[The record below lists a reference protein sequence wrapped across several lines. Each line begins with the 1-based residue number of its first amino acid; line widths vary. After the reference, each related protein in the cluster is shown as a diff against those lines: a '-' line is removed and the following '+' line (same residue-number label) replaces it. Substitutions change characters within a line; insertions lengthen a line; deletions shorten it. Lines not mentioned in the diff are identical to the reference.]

1 MSYSYTAGQGVAALV
16 PTEPNGATEPVS
28 NLDDAIRQIKA
39 FLTDNSAGWPFLL
52 TSISGVA
59 NLVSGVANLGNK
71 NFFSA
76 YSNAN
81 QVIPVTTYTKL
92 TLGLEHADPDGVYD
106 IATSRFTAPASGWY
120 KITVSVRI
128 DWLNIV
134 SLDSGR
140 FSLELKRNGTTVAEA
155 EHNMGALA
163 DFVGATYSIERTVPM
178 SAGDYLEVF
187 GFYDLYTG
195 TVDCQITADLNKTV
209 FQGFRLL

>member
-39 FLTDNSAGWPFLL
+39 FLTDSSAGWPFLL
-52 TSISGVA
+52 TSI
-59 NLVSGVANLGNK
+59 SGVANLGNK

-81 QVIPVTTYTKL
+81 QVIPVTTSTKL
-92 TLGLEHADPDGVYD
+92 TLGLEQADPDGVYD

-128 DWLNIV
+128 DWLNSV
-134 SLDSGR
+134 NLDCGR
-140 FSLELKRNGTTVAEA
+140 FSLQLKRNGTTIAEA

-163 DFVGATYSIERTVPM
+163 DFVGATYTIERSVSL
-178 SAGDYLEVF
+178 SANDYLEVF

-195 TVDCQITADLNKTV
+195 SVTCQITADLNKTV

>member
-39 FLTDNSAGWPFLL
+39 FLTDSSAGWPYLVTQVTTAL
-52 TSISGVA
+52 AASA
-59 NLVSGVANLGNK
+59 NAGNK

-81 QVIPVTTYTKL
+81 QVIPIRTYTKL
-92 TLGLEHADPDGVYD
+92 VLGLEHADPDSVYD
-106 IATSRFTAPASGWY
+106 PTTSRFVAPATGWY

-128 DWLNIV
+128 DWVNV
-134 SLDSGR
+134 VNVDGGR
-140 FSLELKRNGTTVAEA
+140 FALQLKRNGTTIVAES
-155 EHNMGALA
+155 EHNIGALA
-163 DFVGATYSIERTVPM
+163 DFGGATYSIEWTVAL
-178 SAGDYLEVF
+178 SANDYLEVF
-187 GFYDLYTG
+187 GYYDSYAG
-195 TVDCQITADLNKTV
+195 SVDCQISADWNKTV

>member
-1 MSYSYTAGQGVAALV
+1 MI

-39 FLTDNSAGWPFLL
+39 FLTDNGAGWPYLVTQVNAAL
-52 TSISGVA
+52 ADSA
-59 NLVSGVANLGNK
+59 NAGNK

-81 QVIPVTTYTKL
+81 QVIPVTTSTKL
-92 TLGLEHADPDGVYD
+92 VLGLEQADPDSVYNPT
-106 IATSRFTAPASGWY
+106 TSRFVAPATGWY
-120 KITVSVRI
+120 KITVSVRV

-140 FSLELKRNGTTVAEA
+140 FALQLKKNGTTVAEA

-163 DFVGATYSIERTVPM
+163 DFVGATYSIERAVSL
-178 SAGDYLEVF
+178 SANDYLEVF

-195 TVDCQITADLNKTV
+195 SVDCQITADLNKTV

>member
-1 MSYSYTAGQGVAALV
+1 MSYSYTPGQGVSALI
-16 PTEPNGATEPVS
+16 PTEPNGAVEPVS

-39 FLTDNSAGWPFLL
+39 FLTDNSVGWPYLVTQINTAL
-52 TSISGVA
+52 GAAA
-59 NLVSGVANLGNK
+59 NAGNK

-92 TLGLEHADPDGVYD
+92 TLGLEQADPDGVYD

-134 SLDSGR
+134 GLDSGR
-140 FSLELKRNGTTVAEA
+140 FSLELKRNGTTIAEA

-163 DFVGATYSIERTVPM
+163 DFVGATYSIERSVSM

-195 TVDCQITADLNKTV
+195 SVDCQITADLNKTV

>member
-1 MSYSYTAGQGVAALV
+1 MSYTYTAGQGVTALV

-28 NLDDAIRQIKA
+28 NLDDAIRQVKA
-39 FLTDNSAGWPFLL
+39 FLTDSSAGWPYLVTQVNAAL
-52 TSISGVA
+52 AASA
-59 NLVSGVANLGNK
+59 NAGNK

-81 QVIPVTTYTKL
+81 QVIPVTTSTKL
-92 TLGLEHADPDGVYD
+92 VLGLEQADPDSVYNPT
-106 IATSRFTAPASGWY
+106 TSRFVAPATGWY
-120 KITVSVRI
+120 KITVSVRV

-140 FSLELKRNGTTVAEA
+140 FALQLKKNGTTVAEA

-163 DFVGATYSIERTVPM
+163 DFVGATYSIERAVSL
-178 SAGDYLEVF
+178 SANDYLEVF

-195 TVDCQITADLNKTV
+195 SVDCQITADLNKTV

>member
-28 NLDDAIRQIKA
+28 NLDDAIRQVKA
-39 FLTDNSAGWPFLL
+39 FLIDPTAGWPYLITQINTAL
-52 TSISGVA
+52 GAAA
-59 NLVSGVANLGNK
+59 NAGNK

-81 QVIPVTTYTKL
+81 QVIPVTTSTKL
-92 TLGLEHADPDGVYD
+92 VLGLEQADPDSVYNPT
-106 IATSRFTAPASGWY
+106 TSRFVAPATGWY
-120 KITVSVRI
+120 KITVSVRV

-140 FSLELKRNGTTVAEA
+140 FALQLKKNGTTVAEA

-163 DFVGATYSIERTVPM
+163 DFVGATYTIERSVSL
-178 SAGDYLEVF
+178 SANDYLEVF

-195 TVDCQITADLNKTV
+195 SVDCQITADLNKTV

>member
-1 MSYSYTAGQGVAALV
+1 MSYTYTTGQGVSALV

-28 NLDDAIRQIKA
+28 NLDDAVRQIKA
-39 FLTDNSAGWPFLL
+39 FLTDSSAGWPYLVTQVTAAL
-52 TSISGVA
+52 AASA
-59 NLVSGVANLGNK
+59 NAGNK

-81 QVIPVTTYTKL
+81 QVIPVTTSTKL
-92 TLGLEHADPDGVYD
+92 VLGLEQADPDSVYNPT
-106 IATSRFTAPASGWY
+106 TSRFVAPATGWY
-120 KITVSVRI
+120 KITVSVRV

-140 FSLELKRNGTTVAEA
+140 FALQLKKNGTTVAEA

-163 DFVGATYSIERTVPM
+163 DFVGATYSIERAVSL
-178 SAGDYLEVF
+178 SANDYLEVF

-195 TVDCQITADLNKTV
+195 SVDCQITADLNKTV